1 MGATYK
7 YRTVVEVGYDK
18 NGKRI
23 RKDIKAN
30 SKAELKKRE
39 AEFRASLA
47 MGNVLINENTTFDKY
62 AEAWLKT
69 AKDIRSANTKAMY
82 ENCLLKHLS
91 SLDGVPINKIK
102 PTMLQLIINERKDHP
117 RTCQIIRTTLQQ
129 IFRTAIRDDI
139 IRKDPTEGLEIPQYK
154 AEEKRQLTELEKK
167 RIFNLELRDRDKL
180 FLYIGYGCGL
190 RREEILALSRND
202 IDFRQ
207 GVIHVNKAVAIVN
220 NLPILKETKSASG
233 VRDVPMPEFLKKFCK
248 QYLKD
253 HKDLLLF
260 PNEKGNYYGSAT
272 YNRMWSRIIAELY
285 KDLTPKQQRLE
296 PQDLTAHIL
305 RHNYCTELCYAGVTV
320 KEVAR
325 LMGHSNYKMIMEVY
339 SHIDGQKE
347 ATKDKIAAI
356 NF

>member
-1 MGATYK
+1 MAAK
-7 YRTVVEVGYDK
+7 YRITVDYGRDSS
-18 NGKRI
+18 GKRL
-23 RKDIKAN
+23 RKNITAN
-30 SKAELKKRE
+30 TRAELKRKE

-47 MGNVLINENTTFDKY
+47 LGDILVTENTTFDKY
-62 AEAWLKT
+62 AQAWLT
-69 AKDIRSANTKAMY
+69 TSKDIRSAATKAMY
-82 ENCLLKHLS
+82 ENCLTKHLS
-91 SLDGVPINKIK
+91 ALDGIAMNKIK

-129 IFRTAIRDDI
+129 IFRAAIRDDI
-139 IRKDPTEGLEIPQYK
+139 IKKDPTEGLEIPQFK
-154 AEEKRQLTELEKK
+154 AEEKRPLTEFEKK

-220 NLPILKETKSASG
+220 NLPILKETKSAAG
-233 VRDVPMPEFLKKFCK
+233 VRDVPMPAFLAKFCR
-248 QYLKD
+248 QYLKE
-253 HKDLLLF
+253 HEELLLF

-272 YNRMWSRIIAELY
+272 YNRMWARIIAELY
-285 KDLTPKQQRLE
+285 KDLTPKQQRQE

-305 RHNYCTELCYAGVTV
+305 RHNYCTELCYAGISV